1 MKWLI
6 KEERGAALV
15 VVLIAFVVVSILGF
29 ALLNISGA
37 ETRFAEHQK
46 DKTQAYYIAHSGADA
61 VATYIIK
68 NPDGL
73 SDSAHKAKVD
83 AIIAANSDVT
93 SLSGGTFTVDVEAI
107 GTTGIRV
114 NSTGTFDGVTQN
126 VSVNILK
133 RGLFENAIY
142 AHKNLVLWSGA
153 KVYGGDVQYGE
164 SYSEA
169 NNADI
174 VNGDAISGKLD
185 YPENEF
191 PALSWYTSVV
201 DSDLNIGNGASIS
214 IDAQSDT
221 IYLEKEYDRIN
232 ISNHGEMI
240 ITIPAGVVKRIVVD
254 EMVVDGTL
262 TINGEG
268 KLLLYV
274 RNSVYFK
281 GIINSQAEKLIVF
294 VGDYDLATSTGHK
307 GYCELK
313 TGNALFNGYIIG
325 IYAEIDITS
334 NLIYK
339 GAIIAESVKVASNA
353 GLYFDKDLAATIIPS
368 EIYLPNLGYKF
379 ESWSD

>member
-83 AIIAANSDVT
+83 ALIATNSDAT
-93 SLSGGTFTVDVEAI
+93 SLSGGSFTVDVEAV

-126 VSVNILK
+126 VSINILK

-169 NNADI
+169 NNAEI
-174 VNGDAISGKLD
+174 IGGEAIPGKLD

-191 PALSWYTSVV
+191 PTLGWYTGVANA
-201 DSDLNIGNGASIS
+201 DLTIGNGSSITANG
-214 IDAQSDT
+214 DSDVT
-221 IYLEKEYDRIN
+221 YLEKEYDQIN

-240 ITIPAGVVKRIVVD
+240 INLEGETKRIIVS
-254 EMVVDGTL
+254 EMTVNGTL
-262 TINGEG
+262 TINGPG

-274 RNSVYFK
+274 RDAVYFK
-281 GIINSQAEKLIVF
+281 GIINSQAENLVVF
-294 VGDYDLATSTGHK
+294 IGDYDSATGTGSK

-313 TGNALFNGYIIG
+313 TGNALFNGYIVG

-334 NLIYK
+334 NLVYK
-339 GAIIAESVKVASNA
+339 GAIIAETVKVASNA
-353 GLYFDKDLAATIIPS
+353 GLYYDKDLAATIIPS
-368 EIYLPNLGYKF
+368 EIYLPGLGYKF